1 MAKLLWGKVYYQD
14 QFAGIL
20 SEEPGHSISF
30 IYDQSYLSGRN
41 PPIAHT
47 LPLKEEPFISQR
59 GLLPFFDNL
68 VSEGWLEVA
77 QKRLLNRKASRFE
90 LLLAFGYDC
99 IGAVSVLD
107 PDPAKLQQTAID
119 MTDMKE
125 VAVMT
130 SRASLSG
137 VQPKLA
143 LIEKDGKF
151 YPTQAGELSTHIAKF
166 PSPTRE
172 HDDIVY
178 NEYLTSLAFQTL
190 LPDDS
195 VAQLQIG
202 FVDGLGDESLI
213 IKRFDRGPGGKRLH
227 FEEFNQ
233 LLGYTSQDKYE
244 GAYEDMAHFIST
256 TPGCLGIETYRLFL
270 RVLAGL
276 LLGNTDMHLKNFSMF
291 HTEAGLRLTPSY
303 DQLSAVLYGY
313 KNIALSMN
321 GSKDLMLGNLHTKA
335 LVRLGERFGLKNE
348 AIRMAFKHLNIHRES
363 AKEQILSSPYGHF
376 SLKNKLINIM
386 DARWN
391 GTFAS
396 TGAFL

>member
-14 QFAGIL
+14 RFAGIL
-20 SEEPGHSISF
+20 SEEPGHSIAF
-30 IYDQSYLSGRN
+30 TYDPSYLNGKN
-41 PPIAHT
+41 PAIAHT
-47 LPLKEEPFISQR
+47 LPLKEEPFISQM
-59 GLLPFFDNL
+59 GLPPFFDNL

-77 QKRLLNRKASRFE
+77 QKRLLNRQASRFE

-107 PDPAKLQQTAID
+107 PDPIKLQKTSID

-125 VAVMT
+125 VAVLA

-143 LIEKDGKF
+143 LIEREGKF
-151 YPTQAGELSTHIAKF
+151 YSTQAGELSTHIAKF
-166 PSPTRE
+166 PSAAHK
-172 HDDIVY
+172 HDDIIY
-178 NEYLTSLAFQTL
+178 NEYLISLAFQAL
-190 LPDDS
+190 LPGDS

-202 FVDGLGDESLI
+202 SVEGVKEESLI
-213 IKRFDRGPGGKRLH
+213 IKRFDRAPGGKRIH

-233 LLGYTSQDKYE
+233 LLGRMSQDKYE
-244 GAYEDMAHFIST
+244 GAYEDMARFINT
-256 TPGCLGIETYRLFL
+256 TPGCLEIETYRLFL
-270 RVLAGL
+270 RILAGL
-276 LLGNTDMHLKNFSMF
+276 LLGNTDMHLKNFAMF

-303 DQLSAVLYGY
+303 DQLSSVLYKY

-321 GSKDLMLGNLHTKA
+321 GSKDLLLGNLKA
-335 LVRLGERFGLKNE
+335 NAIVRLGEGFGLKKE
-348 AIRMAFKHLNIHRES
+348 TIRMAFDHLAAHKES
-363 AKEQILSSPYGHF
+363 AKEKILEAKYGHF
-376 SLKNKLINIM
+376 YFRNKLINIM

-396 TGAFL
+396 IGALL